1 MEQKNTKKMKI
12 ILTAVLTV
20 CVVFAAVFGFVY
32 AEKKKDFS
40 SNDKTAISMGTV
52 ITSKLYGDATE
63 KENETVI
70 SIINQLDDVISW
82 RKENSVISRFN
93 RDSQVSLPEI
103 ADVVETCL
111 AVSKDSDGAFDITIA
126 PVSKLWDFG
135 GENERLPQ
143 KSEIE
148 NALKKVNYQTVKVSG
163 SVIECEKGQ
172 SIDLGAVGK
181 GYACDLVY
189 QYLKQTSVKG
199 AAVSVGGSIVVYGK
213 RNAVG
218 DKWRVAV
225 RDPRD
230 ENAVIGVVNLEEGFV
245 STSGDYERYFEK
257 DGVRYH
263 HLLDARTGY
272 PADSSLISVTIIC
285 DNGLLSDALSTACFL
300 LGKEKGAE
308 LAKKYGASAIFVDSE
323 ENISVIGDVDF
334 QKTEG

>member
-1 MEQKNTKKMKI
+1 MKEKNTANKKI
-12 ILTAVLTV
+12 ILTVIVTL
-20 CVVFAAVFGFVY
+20 CVILCVVFGFVY

-52 ITSKLYGDATE
+52 ITSKLYGDSTE

-70 SIINQLDDVISW
+70 SIINSLDDVISW
-82 RKENSVISRFN
+82 RKDSSVISKLN
-93 RDSQVSLPEI
+93 ENSQVSLPEI
-103 ADVVETCL
+103 ADVIETCL

-135 GENERLPQ
+135 GENERLPE

-148 NALKKVNYQTVKVSG
+148 NALEKVNYKTLKVSG
-163 SVIECEKGQ
+163 SLIECQKGQ
-172 SIDLGAVGK
+172 SVDLGSVGK

-189 QYLKQTSVKG
+189 EYLKTTDVKG
-199 AAVSVGGSIVVYGK
+199 AAVSVGGSIAVYGK
-213 RNAVG
+213 RNAVS

-230 ENAVIGVVNLEEGFV
+230 ESGVIGVISLKEGFV

-263 HLLDARTGY
+263 HILDARTGY
-272 PADSSLISVTIIC
+272 PADSSLISVTVVC
-285 DNGLLSDALSTACFL
+285 DSGLLSDALSTACFI
-300 LGKEKGAE
+300 LGKEKGTE
-308 LAKKYGASAIFVDSE
+308 LLQKYGASGIFVDSE
-323 ENISVIGDVDF
+323 EKISVVGDIDF
-334 QKTEG
+334 QKS